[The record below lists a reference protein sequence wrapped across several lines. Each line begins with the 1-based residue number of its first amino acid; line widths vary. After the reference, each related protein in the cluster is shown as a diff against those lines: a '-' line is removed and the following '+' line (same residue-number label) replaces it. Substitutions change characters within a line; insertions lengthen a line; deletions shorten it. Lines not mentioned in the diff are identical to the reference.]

1 HVISCILKKPD
12 LIYEVKSKIYR
23 NYFLNKHNKAI
34 FVTIEYLSQKTDIDK
49 LELDSSTL
57 ITILRRFNRLQKEV
71 DKKFKDKKEL
81 VKYIETIRGLT
92 VSPNNVE
99 VHIEELVKA
108 KITNELENKN
118 NSFFEELERNYESL
132 QVDEIINKA
141 ETNVLEIANKYINV
155 DDNQPKLIGE
165 GIVDEYA
172 NREYNSKGFVGY
184 PSPFPVLDEL
194 TNGILRPGS
203 VTLFN
208 AKSGIGKS
216 IILKNIVKRIG
227 YDHKKPI
234 YWGFNE
240 MTKKEQKDRL
250 LAEIID
256 DPKIDT
262 RFISNG
268 IYNKPGNEK
277 YKKQVLSAAK
287 SLEDT
292 PIYFDQI
299 RGYTPENLV
308 QRARYFKKRY
318 GIIGFVWDYVKKSS
332 AYTGEKKQLRH
343 WLGDVVNYMKEE
355 IADPLNIFV
364 VSAVQSKTYE
374 DNLPAESAD
383 MWRQSTAFITLKRVD
398 RKKSFNGEDYGL
410 TVIKNRY
417 GEEHDNK
424 DEDWIP
430 LILNKSKLLFEEII

>member
-1 HVISCILKKPD
+1 M
-12 LIYEVKSKIYR
+12 
-23 NYFLNKHNKAI
+23 
-34 FVTIEYLSQKTDIDK
+34 
-49 LELDSSTL
+49 
-57 ITILRRFNRLQKEV
+57 
-71 DKKFKDKKEL
+71 
-81 VKYIETIRGLT
+81 
-92 VSPNNVE
+92 E